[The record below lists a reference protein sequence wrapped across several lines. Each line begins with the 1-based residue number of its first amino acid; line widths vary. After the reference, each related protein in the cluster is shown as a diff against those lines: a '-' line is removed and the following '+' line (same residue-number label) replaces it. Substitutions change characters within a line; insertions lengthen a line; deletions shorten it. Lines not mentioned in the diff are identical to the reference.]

1 MDIIKNLNRSMRK
14 LARTQLDKIGM
25 RDLVPDEDAPYLIDF
40 VQEFI
45 SAKPEETPVRIYQPV
60 PVPARPRL
68 KERINSLC
76 GDNQKVI
83 ERCTHWL
90 EDRPGFIQTLSRANG
105 IAHNAPQTFTEACT
119 DPEAELHDML
129 LQEGI
134 IAEKTDETTADMLA
148 TLQKISLATERP
160 VYNLLALAWAQTKLE
175 TDTDTQTPEFYD
187 AFNARLSPFGFEICF
202 LSFSNHTSSIALRTL
217 S

>member
-1 MDIIKNLNRSMRK
+1 MDLIKNLNRSMRK

-45 SAKPEETPVRIYQPV
+45 SAKPEEAPVRTYQPV
-60 PVPARPRL
+60 PVAARPKL
-68 KERINSLC
+68 KARIESLC
-76 GDNQKVI
+76 GNNQKVM
-83 ERCTHWL
+83 ERCNHWL
-90 EDRPGFIQTLSRANG
+90 EDRHGFIQTLSHKDNVSRSQ
-105 IAHNAPQTFTEACT
+105 PLQTFAEACT
-119 DPEAELHDML
+119 DPDGELYDML

-134 IAEKTDETTADMLA
+134 IAENSDETATNMLV

-175 TDTDTQTPEFYD
+175 TNTDTPGPEFYD
-187 AFNARLSPFGFEICF
+187 AFNARLAPFGFEICF

-217 S
+217 